1 VVRRRGGYDPDDILA
16 ARVAGTAARH
26 ARAGNRLS
34 PEQEA
39 EAVAE
44 LRQLAGDRPD
54 LLARCAGL
62 NVGSAKFHPWD
73 IRALAIADLC
83 IQAGADASMITE
95 WTTVGYA
102 RQQQSAGRPYT
113 GTMHNRSSGS

>member
-1 VVRRRGGYDPDDILA
+1 MRRRGGYDPDDILA